1 MRVRVRKGRGAPV
14 ISVPSSKSL
23 SHRALIAA
31 ALADGLSHLHN
42 VAENDDTLA
51 TAEALK
57 LLGAQIERKE
67 PGEYQ
72 VRGIQDFNYYQGEAI
87 DCNQSGSTLRFLIPI
102 FAHSGR
108 LCRFK
113 GQGRLMERPQT
124 VYEGLFATFEREEGQ
139 LKVQGNL
146 AGGDYRLRGDIS
158 SQFIT
163 GLLFVLPLLDKDSR
177 LEITEPF
184 ESRSYVILTI
194 EILKRAGIEIE
205 MKDNVIFI
213 PGRQKYQPFDYRV
226 DGDDS
231 QAAFFICYSLMSR
244 QPLTV
249 EGISHDSRQG
259 DHVILELAE
268 RFGGELRE
276 TENGYAVI
284 PNELKAIEADLA
296 DCPDLGPI
304 LFACAGLAEGTS
316 HFVNISRLRIKESDR
331 LAAMQREL
339 AKLGIEMCYD
349 ENDSWV
355 KGVKTIREG
364 ITVNSHDDHRIAMAL
379 SVLAGC
385 SEQGVI
391 IEGCEAVAKSYPGF
405 YEDINRGL
413 MEVDC
418 L

>member
-1 MRVRVRKGRGAPV
+1 
-14 ISVPSSKSL
+14 
-23 SHRALIAA
+23 
-31 ALADGLSHLHN
+31 
-42 VAENDDTLA
+42 
-51 TAEALK
+51 
-57 LLGAQIERKE
+57 
-67 PGEYQ
+67 
-72 VRGIQDFNYYQGEAI
+72 
-87 DCNQSGSTLRFLIPI
+87 IPI
-102 FAHSGR
+102 FAHSGKS
-108 LCRFK
+108 CRFT

-146 AGGDYRLRGDIS
+146 TGGYYRLRGDIS
-158 SQFIT
+158 SQFVT
-163 GLLFVLPLLDKDSR
+163 GLLFVLPLAERDSC
-177 LEITEPF
+177 LEIIEPF

-194 EILKRAGIEIE
+194 ETLKRAGIEIE

-249 EGISHDSRQG
+249 EGISHDSHQG

-316 HFVNISRLRIKESDR
+316 HFANISRLRIKESDR
-331 LAAMQREL
+331 LAAMQKEL

-349 ENDSWV
+349 ENDAWV